1 MKRVYRCLS
10 FSLLHENM
18 LVYTDT
24 RVWVDLDLARP
35 GLSCLYISPL
45 MYDLWFNP
53 SCHNHLLCTDSQR
66 LEVLAVQYETDK
78 KDKLGKWETWKVKLR
93 SILALKRGHL
103 DELKVEDPSN
113 NNVEELLAKAKVLI
127 YNHKL
132 NITDN
137 R

>member
-1 MKRVYRCLS
+1 
-10 FSLLHENM
+10 
-18 LVYTDT
+18 
-24 RVWVDLDLARP
+24 
-35 GLSCLYISPL
+35 
-45 MYDLWFNP
+45 
-53 SCHNHLLCTDSQR
+53 

-78 KDKLGKWETWKVKLR
+78 KDKLGKWDTWKVKLR